1 MTLSP
6 DEWSAV
12 WVSLV
17 VAARAVAV
25 GLPLAL
31 VAGWLLARGRFPG
44 RGVLDV
50 VVYAPLVLPPV
61 LVGYGLLLLFG
72 VRGPLGAPLLAL
84 FGLRLAFSSSGASLA
99 AGVSAFP
106 LMVRPIRQALEAV
119 DPALE
124 VAARSL
130 GAGFWDRMASV
141 TLPLAAPGLISAAV
155 VGFAACLGEFGAVI
169 TFAANVPGVTQTLPL
184 AIYSALQTPGGEATA
199 ARLALVS
206 LTLAV
211 VAIAASERLASRAWR
226 WGGREPR
233 R

>member
-44 RGVLDV
+44 RSVLDV

-141 TLPLAAPGLISAAV
+141 TLPLAAPGIVSAAV
-155 VGFAACLGEFGAVI
+155 VGFAACLGEFGAVV

-206 LTLAV
+206 LTIAV
-211 VAIAASERLASRAWR
+211 VAIAASERLASRARR
-226 WGGREPR
+226 WSGRER
-233 R
+233 AR

>member
-1 MTLSP
+1 MTA
-6 DEWSAV
+6 DELSAV

-17 VAARAVAV
+17 VALRAVAV
-25 GLPLAL
+25 ALPLAVL
-31 VAGWLLARGRFPG
+31 TAWLLARGRFPG

-50 VVYAPLVLPPV
+50 LAHAPLILPPV

-72 VRGPLGAPLLAL
+72 IRGPLGGPLFAL
-84 FGLRLAFSSSGASLA
+84 LGVRLAFTSGGASLA

-124 VAARSL
+124 TAARSL
-130 GAGFWDRMASV
+130 GAGVFDRMFSI
-141 TLPLAAPGLISAAV
+141 TLPLAAPGVISAAV

-184 AIYSALQTPGGEATA
+184 AIYSALQTPGGEAAA
-199 ARLALVS
+199 ARLACIS
-206 LTLAV
+206 FAIAV
-211 VAIAASERLASRAWR
+211 VALAVSDRIAARSRR
-226 WGGREPR
+226 WGGPA
-233 R
+233 